1 MLNPYLKIGPVNVH
15 FYGLIIALAIYIG
28 YYLAKKRAKIY
39 KINPKIFD
47 DSLLILPL
55 VLAIIGARIYH
66 VLDYYSTY
74 SKNPISVFFIQ
85 NGGLGIWGAILGAVI
100 GFYFFAKLRK
110 LNLLT
115 ILDLASPSLLLGQA
129 IGRIGNWINQEGF
142 GPPTSLPWGV
152 YINEQNRPFQFQ
164 NFSHF
169 HPTFFY
175 EAILNLAFFIA
186 LIKLSQRFKRPGQIF
201 GLYLISYSLIRFSV
215 EFLRIDTWVVSQLK
229 IAHLISVVVLFI
241 GVYLFRRA
249 GNKVQP

>member
-28 YYLAKKRAKIY
+28 YYLAKK
-39 KINPKIFD
+39 NPKIFD

-186 LIKLSQRFKRPGQIF
+186 LIELSQRFKRPGQIF